1 MEVNSIGSK
10 STFKEG
16 KSSGSGKL
24 SGSGTAKMQSSG
36 SGTQKFHLSAK
47 LVESKGEELQKRLE
61 EEDLDDLLNEDEID

>member
-1 MEVNSIGSK
+1 
-10 STFKEG
+10 
-16 KSSGSGKL
+16 
-24 SGSGTAKMQSSG
+24 MQSSG